1 MNNMFIH
8 EKPVDR
14 LTYRDSGDG
23 PQPVVGPKCTRAM
36 LTFVRTLYIKYMLR
50 GSFES
55 HFLF

>member
-14 LTYRDSGDG
+14 LTYRDPADG

-36 LTFVRTLYIKYMLR
+36 LTLVRTL
-50 GSFES
+50 
-55 HFLF
+55 